1 MDSTLP
7 DAREFET
14 WLRHDAGLSR
24 AQARRVVATC
34 YKRLVD
40 SVHAAPEPTQAAAP
54 SFDLSD
60 LKSTLRRA
68 LAPPRPS
75 WERPA

>member
-7 DAREFET
+7 DAREFAT
-14 WLRHDAGLSR
+14 WLRDAGLSR
-24 AQARRVVATC
+24 AQARRVVALC
-34 YKRLVD
+34 YKRLFD
-40 SVHAAPEPTQAAAP
+40 GINAAPEPADAAAP

-60 LKSTLRRA
+60 LKSHLRRA